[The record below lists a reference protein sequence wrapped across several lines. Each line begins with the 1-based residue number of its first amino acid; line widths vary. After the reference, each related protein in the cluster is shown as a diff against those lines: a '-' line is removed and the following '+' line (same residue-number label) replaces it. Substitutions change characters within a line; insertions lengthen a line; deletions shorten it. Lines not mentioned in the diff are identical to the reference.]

1 MVKMAKSQHFWFPAK
16 RAEPINSPPCVRACV
31 RPCVRAC
38 VRHTEFS
45 ETVHRNFLKFGTK
58 LGLPN
63 VTEVTF
69 SDFARK
75 IRLGPFWP
83 FLGPKMAFLAQKWT
97 FRPFSRKLVI
107 GSS

>member
-1 MVKMAKSQHFWFPAK
+1 MAGAAVFLVLREASGTYKFTS
-16 RAEPINSPPCVRACV
+16 
-31 RPCVRAC
+31 VRAC

-63 VTEVTF
+63 ATEVTL

-75 IRLGPFWP
+75 ILFGPFWP
-83 FLGPKMAFLAQKWT
+83 FLGPKMAFLAQNGH
-97 FRPFSRKLVI
+97 FGHFLEN
-107 GSS
+107 